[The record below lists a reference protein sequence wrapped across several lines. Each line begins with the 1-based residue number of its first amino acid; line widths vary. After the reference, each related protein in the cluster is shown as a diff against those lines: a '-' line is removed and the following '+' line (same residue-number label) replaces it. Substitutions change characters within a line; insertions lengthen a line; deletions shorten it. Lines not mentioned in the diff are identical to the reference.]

1 MIVRLLRILRLILI
15 WPGYRLRGN
24 HFSIVKTSIGQR
36 TYLRRSEIGR
46 YAFIGRDCVINNSII
61 GNYTCIADGVQIGGM
76 EHPYWDYSISPQLSN
91 QYVFGKQ
98 TIIGPDVWIAAGSII
113 KQGVKIGTGAVIGA
127 NSFVTKDV
135 PDYAIVFGT
144 PAKVYKYRFGDD
156 IIKKLIDSSYF
167 EFKPK
172 EAKAIL
178 ESLKEGA
185 NE

>member
-1 MIVRLLRILRLILI
+1 
-15 WPGYRLRGN
+15 
-24 HFSIVKTSIGQR
+24 
-36 TYLRRSEIGR
+36 
-46 YAFIGRDCVINNSII
+46 
-61 GNYTCIADGVQIGGM
+61 M

-91 QYVFGKQ
+91 QYVFGKE

-113 KQGVKIGTGAVIGA
+113 KQGIKIGTGAVIGA

-144 PAKVYKYRFGDD
+144 PAKVYKYRFSNEV
-156 IIKKLIDSSYF
+156 IKELIDSSYF

-172 EAKAIL
+172 KAKAIL
-178 ESLKEGA
+178 ESLKEST